1 MNPNNDIQLA
11 HERLDVYQNALQFYA
26 LAGNILDALPQGKQN
41 AIIVD
46 QLSRASLSIML
57 NIAEGAGKPNGSDDA
72 KRFYNIA
79 RGSAME
85 CGACFDALH
94 IRKKTNEAIF
104 IDGKRLLIRIV
115 SMLSK
120 M

>member
-1 MNPNNDIQLA
+1 MNPNSDIHLA
-11 HERLDVYQNALQFYA
+11 HEKLDVYQNALQFYA
-26 LAGNILDALPQGKQN
+26 LASNILDALPQGKQN

-46 QLSRASLSIML
+46 QLSRAALSIML
-57 NIAEGAGKPNGSDDA
+57 NIAEGTGKPNGSDDA

-85 CGACFDALH
+85 CGACLDALF
-94 IRKKTNEAIF
+94 IRKKTNETLF